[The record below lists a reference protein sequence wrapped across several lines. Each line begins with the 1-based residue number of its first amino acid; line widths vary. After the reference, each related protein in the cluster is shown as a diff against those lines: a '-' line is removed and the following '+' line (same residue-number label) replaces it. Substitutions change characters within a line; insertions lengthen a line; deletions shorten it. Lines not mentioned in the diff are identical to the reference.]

1 MGTCG
6 REVLHEPEHEDCLWC
21 SWCDCFEDCHTSR
34 KECEEKEL
42 DYWEGIYKGG
52 FGG

>member
-1 MGTCG
+1 MVDCS
-6 REVLHEPEHEDCLWC
+6 REIGHEPEHDNCLWC
-21 SWCDCFEDCHTSR
+21 CWCDCFGDCHISR
-34 KECEEKEL
+34 SECEEKEL